1 MCSAALF
8 GHVECG
14 AHHGPH
20 LLGADP
26 RLQRPVHRAATEL
39 GEYVILGQRGGPHR
53 AELLVHPLPKV
64 GYPHFARLGAL
75 LRVTVMGC

>member
-1 MCSAALF
+1 VCSAALF

-20 LLGADP
+20 SLGVDP

-39 GEYVILGQRGGPHR
+39 GEHVIMGQRGRPDR
-53 AELLVHPLPKV
+53 AELLVHPLSEV
-64 GYPHFARLGAL
+64 GYPHLARLGAR